1 MHISEGFLSAPVLGV
16 GIVLAAAGTS
26 VGLKKLKEDKIPQA
40 AILSASFFVASLI
53 HVPMGLPAPT

>member
-16 GIVLAAAGTS
+16 GIILAAAGTS

-40 AILSASFFVASLI
+40 AILSLFLW
-53 HVPMGLPAPT
+53 HP